1 MMNEEFATNLLWFT
15 GGFIV
20 SLCTMCALAKIY
32 DRPEVILQGSATY
45 VVLWIGIRIALQM
58 ML

>member
-1 MMNEEFATNLLWFT
+1 MNEEFATNLLWFT

-20 SLCTMCALAKIY
+20 SLCAMYVLAKIY
-32 DRPEVILQGSATY
+32 DRPEVILQGSVAY
-45 VVLWIGIRIALQM
+45 VLLWIGIRIALQM

>member
-1 MMNEEFATNLLWFT
+1 MNDEFATNLLWFT

-20 SLCTMCALAKIY
+20 SLCAMYALAKIH
-32 DRPEVILQGSATY
+32 DRPEVIFQGSVAY
-45 VVLWIGIRIALQM
+45 VLLWIGIRFALQM

>member
-1 MMNEEFATNLLWFT
+1 MMNEEFLTNLLWFA

-20 SLCTMCALAKIY
+20 SLCAMYALAKIHN
-32 DRPEVILQGSATY
+32 RPELILQGSVTY
-45 VVLWIGIRIALQM
+45 VVLWIGIRFALQM